1 MSNVTEIPLSTWTIR
16 GQGAP
21 INILASSIALLAS
34 CFGLYSAAHFLR
46 AAVRI
51 RDEQR
56 KKDVKKNQE
65 NKKGGVCKETP
76 GEDNKRNGKK
86 VKPTDE
92 LHIHVETKSD
102 RTPLHLKVKV
112 AWLPVVA
119 WAWLLLAD
127 SWTLFVTTSPD
138 VDVVWPTTT
147 FDSIG
152 TYFLLVYFI
161 LVFSTLSGLINYRKG
176 VKIALIVVST
186 IIFILSVTV
195 YTLAELNTA
204 TLITDFPPS
213 DGVNNPPVFTNG
225 NGSFIQSEYSS
236 TADANKA
243 SKNDTDGLRVQV
255 IYKFEN
261 LPFRAGDYGTGV
273 LISLGLL
280 WFVSLSTWLAVAAC
294 FVLARVRGIFGE
306 WRSAVQRAGS
316 MRRWLNLDPQWD
328 EQGGSVRRTGTASIP
343 VSGPLVRGEEPWSD
357 GRRGGR
363 SRVVAQAA
371 TPDPRDSRWGA
382 ATVVRVA
389 DATSRSVRPVSSRSS
404 VLQGI
409 RATPEIR
416 NVQIEGEM
424 DAPPIVISDTA
435 SEISAYPA
443 TLQTP
448 SSSVFSSVLLQTV
461 EREES
466 EEPADRKAAQESF
479 AAPKRPHRTPLVV
492 AVPDSEPTQQR
503 QGANAPPTPEI
514 APQPSP
520 NSDRSPQLPPPTGA
534 IPTHKWMDRL
544 LLPVPRTRFS
554 RRATLNPSRS
564 QPPPSA
570 PEPPTQ
576 SSQHSRQSASTRV
589 KFTPPPPPPT
599 ATHMSESNV
608 LARASAASLI
618 TGVSASYGVVLAL
631 MIPFL
636 IPGAPPVPLNSVC
649 VLAMR
654 AGYLLAAFGFS
665 RAMEVGA
672 WSADRLTM
680 HSGITNARQQSSGLD
695 ADVGGRRRFRREM
708 NPQHLEIYRSFESS
722 KPMFFPPH
730 PQAESPAGLGESR
743 RRRSEAAA
751 ATVTDQARDFELIP
765 MPEALRARASVIISV
780 HADGGV
786 EEYEYDETM
795 DDGFLDEI
803 VEEWYPEHMFA
814 SVYAAHDRPQED
826 ESGYDR
832 RRVGDEPV

>member
-1 MSNVTEIPLSTWTIR
+1 MSNVKEIPLSTWTIR

-21 INILASSIALLAS
+21 INILVSSVALLAS

-56 KKDVKKNQE
+56 KKEVKWDQEEKNGGEGKGNPGKDVKRK
-65 NKKGGVCKETP
+65 
-76 GEDNKRNGKK
+76 GKK
-86 VKPTDE
+86 VKATDE
-92 LHIHVETKSD
+92 VHILVQTQSD

-119 WAWLLLAD
+119 WTWLLLAD
-127 SWTLFVTTSPD
+127 SWTVFITTSPD
-138 VDVVWPTTT
+138 VDVVWPSTA

-176 VKIALIVVST
+176 VKIALVVVST
-186 IIFILSVTV
+186 IIFILSITV
-195 YTLAELNTA
+195 YALAELNTA

-213 DGVNNPPVFTNG
+213 DGVNDPPVFTNG
-225 NGSFIQSEYSS
+225 NGSFIQSEYASTDSS
-236 TADANKA
+236 ANKA
-243 SKNDTDGLRVQV
+243 SKNDTDGSLRVQV
-255 IYKFEN
+255 IYKYEN

-316 MRRWLNLDPQWD
+316 MRRWLNLDPQWH
-328 EQGGSVRRTGTASIP
+328 EQGGNMRRAGTANLP
-343 VSGPLVRGEEPWSD
+343 NSGVRGLGGEPWSG

-363 SRVVAQAA
+363 SIVVAEAA
-371 TPDPRDSRWGA
+371 TPRESRWGA

-389 DATSRSVRPVSSRSS
+389 EAANGSVLPISCRSS
-404 VLQGI
+404 VLQRN
-409 RATPEIR
+409 RATPEIQ
-416 NVQIEGEM
+416 NGLTIDEV
-424 DAPPIVISDTA
+424 DAPQIVISDTA
-435 SEISAYPA
+435 SEISAYAA

-461 EREES
+461 EREGH
-466 EEPADRKAAQESF
+466 EPQAQTAAPESF
-479 AAPKRPHRTPLVV
+479 AAPKRPQRMPLVV
-492 AVPDSEPTQQR
+492 AVPDSEPQL
-503 QGANAPPTPEI
+503 QGANPPSTPEI
-514 APQPSP
+514 ALQPSP
-520 NSDRSPQLPPPTGA
+520 NSDRSPQLSSPTGV
-534 IPTHKWMDRL
+534 IPTHKWMNRV
-544 LLPVPRTRFS
+544 LLPVPHTRFS
-554 RRATLNPSRS
+554 RRATLNPPRS
-564 QPPPSA
+564 QPPSSP
-570 PEPPTQ
+570 PEPPSQ
-576 SSQHSRQSASTRV
+576 SSQQTRQSGVTRI

-672 WSADRLTM
+672 WSADRLAM
-680 HSGITNARQQSSGLD
+680 HSGIMNARQNSGLD
-695 ADVGGRRRFRREM
+695 TDVGGRRRFRREM

-730 PQAESPAGLGESR
+730 PQPESPPVLGETR

-751 ATVTDQARDFELIP
+751 AAAAVASGQGRDFELIP

-780 HADGGV
+780 QGDGGV
-786 EEYEYDETM
+786 EEFEYDETM
-795 DDGFLDEI
+795 DGAFLDEI

-814 SVYAAHDRPQED
+814 GIYAAHERTPED
-826 ESGYDR
+826 ESG
-832 RRVGDEPV
+832 